1 MPRLQA
7 LLECVGQSLCEKG
20 RKALQ
25 GQWDFADV
33 MLEVAKTAFDYT
45 HRKLPGPDL
54 RLALADCASVD
65 PREYERR
72 VGELIAE
79 LATTHSVPKAELAN
93 YLRAFPPTV
102 RAALRRP
109 SDPNGTTTP
118 EKLMLFKSEE
128 LAVYLPPRIPRFRP
142 GDKPP
147 GLDGWTLTEL
157 RGIGQCSETW
167 RAEDP
172 RNPTTRPPASSS

>member
-33 MLEVAKTAFDYT
+33 MLDVAKTAFDYT
-45 HRKLPGPDL
+45 HRKLPGPDV
-54 RLALADCASVD
+54 RVALADCAAVD

-93 YLRAFPPTV
+93 YLRALPQPSARRSGAVRPERHNDSGKTDALQVRRAGGVPAPAHPP
-102 RAALRRP
+102 
-109 SDPNGTTTP
+109 
-118 EKLMLFKSEE
+118 
-128 LAVYLPPRIPRFRP
+128 LPPRR
-142 GDKPP
+142 
-147 GLDGWTLTEL
+147 
-157 RGIGQCSETW
+157 
-167 RAEDP
+167 
-172 RNPTTRPPASSS
+172 